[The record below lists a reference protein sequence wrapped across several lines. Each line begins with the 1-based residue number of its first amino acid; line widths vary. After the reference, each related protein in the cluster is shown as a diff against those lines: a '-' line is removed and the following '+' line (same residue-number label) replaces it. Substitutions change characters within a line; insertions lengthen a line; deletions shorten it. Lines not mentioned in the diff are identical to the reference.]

1 MTYAPMLSKEL
12 SPIDWSRSARAI
24 DCQVRGLQPWPCAAA
39 ELAGTSFKIYRTA
52 PGAPCTQAPGTIL
65 SAGKQGIEVACGDG
79 MSLFVTELQAQGG
92 KRMSAAAYL
101 LGHPISLE
109 K

>member
-1 MTYAPMLSKEL
+1 MSLC
-12 SPIDWSRSARAI
+12 WGGRANHAST
-24 DCQVRGLQPWPCAAA
+24 RAAA
-39 ELAGTSFKIYRTA
+39 LLPSAAQKPKSLQRVG
-52 PGAPCTQAPGTIL
+52 TQAPGTIL

-101 LGHPISLE
+101 LGHPISL
-109 K
+109 